1 MRLGRKSRRS
11 ESDRVKLEDSPII
24 NEYFYA
30 DHVPPALID
39 RALAAGWRHF
49 GSYFFRYSRNGSN
62 HVLPLRVRLEDFK
75 FSTSQK
81 RVRKRNANLEC
92 VIRDAVIDAE
102 KHALFKLHTV
112 RFSDNIPESIFTFL
126 DPEPS
131 RVCETKEI
139 CLYKNGH
146 LIGAHFL
153 DLGENSSSSVYS
165 IYDPNESKHS
175 LGIDLILR
183 AIAYSHL
190 LGKRL
195 YYPGY
200 AYLEPSAYD
209 YKKKLSALEVFN
221 WTDAN
226 GWTAVKSH
234 PAIRMS

>member
-11 ESDRVKLEDSPII
+11 ESDRVKLEDSPI

-30 DHVPPALID
+30 DHVPPALMD

-49 GSYFFRYSRNGSN
+49 GSYFFRYSRNGAN
-62 HVLPLRVRLEDFK
+62 HVLPLRVRLEDFQ

-92 VIRDAVIDAE
+92 VIRDAVIDDA
-102 KHALFKLHTV
+102 KHELFELHSV
-112 RFSDNIPESIFTFL
+112 RFSENVPESILTFL
-126 DPEPS
+126 DPDPA
-131 RVCETKEI
+131 RVCVTKEI
-139 CLYKNGH
+139 CLYKNGR

-153 DLGENSSSSVYS
+153 DVGESSTSSVYS

-183 AIAYSHL
+183 SIAYSL
-190 LGKRL
+190 ELDKRL

-200 AYLEPSAYD
+200 AYREPSAYD
-209 YKKKLSALEVFN
+209 YKKKLSALEVFD
-221 WTDAN
+221 WAGQWLSFDSAQ
-226 GWTAVKSH
+226 
-234 PAIRMS
+234 IRSE

>member
-11 ESDRVKLEDSPII
+11 EPDRVRLEDSPII
-24 NEYFYA
+24 NEYFHA
-30 DHVPPALID
+30 DHVPPVLID

-49 GSYFFRYSRNGSN
+49 GSYFFRYSRNGAN

-102 KHALFKLHTV
+102 KHELFKLHSV
-112 RFSDNIPESIFTFL
+112 RFSENIPESIFTFL
-126 DPEPS
+126 DPEPA
-131 RVCETKEI
+131 RVCVTKEI
-139 CLYKNGH
+139 CLYKNGR

-153 DLGENSSSSVYS
+153 DVGETSTSSVYS

-183 AIAYSHL
+183 AIAYSL
-190 LGKRL
+190 ELGKRL

-209 YKKKLSALEVFN
+209 YKKKLSALEVFD
-221 WTDAN
+221 WAEH
-226 GWTAVKSH
+226 WQRFE
-234 PAIRMS
+234 P

>member
-1 MRLGRKSRRS
+1 MTQLGRKSRRN
-11 ESDRVKLEDSPII
+11 ESDRVRLEDLPVI

-30 DHVPPALID
+30 DRVPPALID

-49 GSYFFRYSRNGSN
+49 GSYFFRYSRNGAN
-62 HVLPLRVRLEDFK
+62 RVLPLRVRLEDFK

-102 KHALFKLHTV
+102 KHTLFELHTV
-112 RFSDNIPESIFTFL
+112 RFSENIPESIFTFL
-126 DPEPS
+126 DPEPA
-131 RVCETKEI
+131 RVCVTKEI
-139 CLYKNGH
+139 CLYKNGR

-153 DLGENSSSSVYS
+153 DVGETSTSSVYS

-183 AIAYSHL
+183 AIAYSL
-190 LGKRL
+190 ELGKRL

-209 YKKKLSALEVFN
+209 YKKKLSALEVFD
-221 WTDAN
+221 WAEH
-226 GWTAVKSH
+226 WQRFE
-234 PAIRMS
+234 P